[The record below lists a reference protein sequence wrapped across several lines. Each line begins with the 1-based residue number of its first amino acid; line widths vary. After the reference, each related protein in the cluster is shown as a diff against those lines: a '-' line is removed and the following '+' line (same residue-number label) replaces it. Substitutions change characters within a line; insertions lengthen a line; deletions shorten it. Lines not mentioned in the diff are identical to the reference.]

1 MKRTILPALALAFLA
16 SCGGGTQQTSQQT
29 GEGQTET
36 APSATTNDIVDETT
50 IMDIYNMIPDKKEG
64 FKEFEKVNAQCFR
77 QRKLLCEYEG
87 TEDYLTESLNF
98 YKYND
103 GGWLLVFYGSGD
115 EGDNFQRLYDY
126 RDGKLT
132 PSKMKLPTKRAKDL
146 VEDYLYFLGA
156 EDQLADDEL
165 TAFPYGQ
172 DTLACDYDPN
182 DGIEFPQDYA
192 YGFMYFVWDGEKFVE
207 QALIPSSSDYVDE
220 KGLRSYWTVEGVD
233 IGGTRP
239 KAIKGYTIKEE
250 KGAFV
255 YYLNGDKRFS
265 VYEGN
270 SGIEKICVFT
280 EYLGYYIGRDR
291 KGLDEYNKGLE
302 YNGCVATKICDN
314 CNLIEYVFDKPDGVV
329 VQINIV
335 KGDDSV
341 DPETMMDFYVQV
353 LNAGE
358 YSDFVNDPNEMDVQE
373 GENGCFHESRMGA
386 GFTENFHFVCYK
398 RGKDL
403 FGAIDCG
410 ANKVDIW
417 KYENGK
423 ATELKDVMPDRSDL
437 CYVFKVNVD
446 VLDKSE
452 ISYHLTCG
460 GQLVVGLV
468 MADGEGP
475 EAMFVFDGRRWAR
488 EEE

>member
-1 MKRTILPALALAFLA
+1 MALAFLA
-16 SCGGGTQQTSQQT
+16 SCGGGAQQTSQQA

-64 FKEFEKVNAQCFR
+64 FKEFVKIHAQCFNLSIMIR
-77 QRKLLCEYEG
+77 LNEG
-87 TEDYLTESLNF
+87 VPGYAVESLNF

-103 GGWLLVFYGSGD
+103 GGWLLVFDDSVY
-115 EGDNFQRLYDY
+115 EYDNFLKLYDY
-126 RDGKLT
+126 KDGKLT
-132 PSKMKLPTKRAKDL
+132 PSKMKLPTKSAKDL
-146 VEDYLYFLGA
+146 VTDYLYFLGA
-156 EDQLADDEL
+156 EDQVADEKL

-172 DTLACDYDPN
+172 DTLACYYNPN
-182 DGIEFPQDYA
+182 YGYEFPHSYA
-192 YGFMYFVWDGEKFVE
+192 YGTLYFVWDGEKFVE
-207 QALIPSSSDYVDE
+207 QALIPKASNYVNS

-265 VYEGN
+265 VYEGD

-280 EYLGYYIGRDR
+280 KYLGYYIGHDR
-291 KGLDEYNKGLE
+291 KVLEGLSYD
-302 YNGCVATKICDN
+302 GCVATKLCYN
-314 CNLIEYVFDKPDGVV
+314 NNLIEYVFDKPDGEI

-335 KGDDSV
+335 KGDNSV

-353 LNAGE
+353 LNAGG
-358 YSDFVNDPNEMDVQE
+358 YSDFVNDPKEMDVQE
-373 GENGCFHESRMGA
+373 GEGNCFHESRMGA

-410 ANKVDIW
+410 ANKVDVW

-423 ATELKDVMPDRSDL
+423 ATELKDVMLDGSDL
-437 CYVFKVNVD
+437 CYVFKVNAD
-446 VLDKSE
+446 VLNKSE

-475 EAMFVFDGRRWAR
+475 EAMFDFDGRRWSR